1 MDYKE
6 WDLGE
11 KLSDFWPEGK
21 GLTVLFCR
29 KTEKIAVDH
38 PMTTGKSSVSTVFCG
53 HEYKGEPVTQNL
65 MSTVK
70 LCSNQI

>member
-1 MDYKE
+1 MIAPVTLLYGASFGDEKKRRKTFSFSFSQEARDQVMDYKG

-29 KTEKIAVDH
+29 KTERSLWTI
-38 PMTTGKSSVSTVFCG
+38 P
-53 HEYKGEPVTQNL
+53 
-65 MSTVK
+65 
-70 LCSNQI
+70 